1 MSMNEF
7 LENRKSVRDFK
18 SKNLS
23 DSDLKKVESIIFEIN
38 NFAKKYDVNFKLYK
52 DGSVV
57 YNALDGEGGY
67 DGTMI
72 KANHYIAMEADKN
85 NELSMI
91 FGAFYFENL
100 ITKLDALNVGS
111 CWVTISNASEES
123 KNQLLEIILM

>member
-1 MSMNEF
+1 MNEF

-38 NFAKKYDVNFKLYK
+38 NLAKKYDVNFKLYK

-67 DGTMI
+67 EGT
-72 KANHYIAMEADKN
+72 
-85 NELSMI
+85 
-91 FGAFYFENL
+91 
-100 ITKLDALNVGS
+100 
-111 CWVTISNASEES
+111 
-123 KNQLLEIILM
+123 